1 MTDLYLTDAAQ
12 ITDAAHLIAAHGD
25 EAADEAMAR
34 AGRSALIGNFVHYC
48 RWRQVERLID
58 VLTATEAPGTVH

>member
-1 MTDLYLTDAAQ
+1 MSPLFLTDTTQ
-12 ITDAAHLIAAHGD
+12 ITDAAQLIATFGSGAGG
-25 EAADEAMAR
+25 EAAAR
-34 AGRSALIGNFVHYC
+34 AGKSAVIGNHITYC